1 MFKKLVKK
9 LREQEKERSC
19 SYMSSPFCMGEDD
32 RLKNLS
38 EHALTLY
45 EKKSDV
51 KKFTKLAMSDPDND
65 DYKQIMDDL
74 FSNKRI
80 LDPLEESYVVEMVGN
95 DNFLKDLGL

>member
-9 LREQEKERSC
+9 LREQEKEQSC
-19 SYMSSPFCMGEDD
+19 SYVSSPFCASKTE
-32 RLKNLS
+32 RLDSLS
-38 EHALTLY
+38 EHALKLY

-51 KKFTKLAMSDPDND
+51 KKFTKLALSDPDNE
-65 DYKQIMDDL
+65 DYKRIMDDL
-74 FSNKRI
+74 FMNKRI